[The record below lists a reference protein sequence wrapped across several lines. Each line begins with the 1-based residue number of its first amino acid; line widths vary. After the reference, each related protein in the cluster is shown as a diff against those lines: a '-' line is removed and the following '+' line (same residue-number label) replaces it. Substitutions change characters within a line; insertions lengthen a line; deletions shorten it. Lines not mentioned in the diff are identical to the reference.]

1 MTRGLALAASLHLL
15 IGSCLFAQPAVP
27 PGIDE
32 LVNREMAKQQVPGLA
47 VAVVRDGKVVL
58 AKGYGLANV
67 ELQVPVAPKTVFQG
81 GSIGKSFTATAVM
94 MLVEEG
100 KVALDEKVGKY
111 LGEVPPSWSGITVR
125 HLLTHTSGLTQ
136 YPPDF
141 DQRRDYTEDE
151 LLKIIEGVPL
161 AFVPGAR
168 FEYSN
173 AGYVTLGVLI
183 HRVTGQYYGDFFK
196 KRIFEPLGMT
206 ASRVISEAAIIPD
219 RAAGYILY
227 DGRLINQPWIAPT
240 LNRTADASLYL
251 TVLDLA
257 KWDAALYG
265 ETLLK
270 RSSLEQMWT
279 AAKLNDGKEAPYG
292 FGWFIMS
299 ANGHRLIEHEG
310 AWQGFNANISRYVD
324 DRLTVIVMSNLKS
337 AKTQMLSHRIAG
349 MFLPAVAPP
358 HYAAINDA
366 EPQITTLI
374 SNVMLSLAA
383 GDSPLDAFS
392 AAGRAAFFPA
402 TAGMFASYLKPL
414 GKPTHVQLVER
425 TTVPEGR
432 LYRYEFTY
440 GALTLLVSATIDKDG
455 KINALTAVDNY

>member
-1 MTRGLALAASLHLL
+1 MERQH
-15 IGSCLFAQPAVP
+15 V
-27 PGIDE
+27 PGI
-32 LVNREMAKQQVPGLA
+32 AI
-47 VAVVRDGKVVL
+47 AVVSDGKVVL

-67 ELQVPVAPKTVFQG
+67 ELQVPVATKTVFQG
-81 GSIGKSFTATAVM
+81 GSIGKQFTAMAVM

-100 KVALDEKVGKY
+100 KVSLNEKIGKY
-111 LGEVPPSWSGITVR
+111 LGDVPPAWAGITIR

-151 LLKIIEGVPL
+151 LLKIIQSVPL
-161 AFVPGAR
+161 AFAPGAR

-173 AGYVTLGVLI
+173 AGYVTLGILI
-183 HRVTGQYYGDFFK
+183 RRVTGQYYGDFLK
-196 KRIFEPLGMT
+196 KKIFEPLGMT
-206 ASRVISEAAIIPD
+206 ATRVISEAAIIPD

-227 DGRLINQPWIAPT
+227 DGRLVNQPWVAPT
-240 LNRTADASLYL
+240 LNRTADGSLYL

-257 KWDAALYG
+257 TWDAALYG

-270 RSSLEQMWT
+270 RASLAQMWT
-279 AAKLNDGKEAPYG
+279 AAKLSDGTDAPYG
-292 FGWFIMS
+292 FGWFISS

-349 MFLPAVAPP
+349 IFLPAIAPP
-358 HYAAINDA
+358 QYLPIADA
-366 EPQITTLI
+366 EPQITKLI
-374 SNVMLSLAA
+374 GDVMLSLAA
-383 GDSPLDAFS
+383 GDAPVDAFS
-392 AAGRAAFFPA
+392 PAGRAAFFPA
-402 TAGMFASYLKPL
+402 NATMFESYLKPL

-440 GALTLLVSATIDKDG
+440 NMLTLLVSATVGKDG
-455 KINALTAVDNY
+455 KIVALTAADNY